1 MPNQSKPALAPSLS
15 PKEAYQQALAAGFQP
30 DTAQHTAVQSLE
42 RCFQAL
48 ENGQLNSQGVYLY
61 GPVGR
66 GKTWLMDRF
75 YEALTVPARRQH
87 FHHFMRWVHQRLF
100 QLTGQENPLTV
111 LAQELAKEVQV
122 LCFDELFVNDIGD
135 AILISGLLQEL
146 FAQGLVLVATSN
158 QHPDQLYENGF
169 NRERLLPAIA
179 AIKRHMQVLSVDGGQ
194 DHRLHPG
201 EGYQRYW
208 VNEQGVLEGVFN
220 EITYEENHQ
229 LDVEQ
234 VLVLG
239 HRNVPIIKRS
249 DKLLWCN
256 YHALCEQPLAAV
268 DFIELCDQFE
278 HILLEQVPKLTG
290 TARQNMIAR
299 GTEDGVVQ
307 VTAGDRKLPLLSR
320 QDDGVRRF
328 IALVDECYDRNIPLY
343 INAAVTLEELYTEG
357 ALAFPFRR
365 TLSRLQEMQLQRFKR

>member
-1 MPNQSKPALAPSLS
+1 MPNQNKPAVAPLRS
-15 PKEAYQQALAAGFQP
+15 PAQSYQQALAAGFQP
-30 DTAQHTAVQSLE
+30 DAAQQAAVDSLE

-48 ENGQLNSQGVYLY
+48 EMGQQHTQGVYLY

-75 YEALTVPARRQH
+75 YESLTVPARRQH

-100 QLTGQENPLTV
+100 KLTGQENPLTV
-111 LAQELAKEVQV
+111 LAQELAAEVSV

-201 EGYQRYW
+201 EGHPRYW
-208 VNEQGVLEGVFN
+208 VKEQGVLEGVFN
-220 EITYEENHQ
+220 QLAREEAQPLHVQ
-229 LDVEQ
+229 Q
-234 VLVLG
+234 TLVLG
-239 HRNVPIIKRS
+239 HRTIPIIKRTHT
-249 DKLLWCN
+249 LLWCD

-268 DFIELCDQFE
+268 DFIELCDQFQ
-278 HILLEQVPKLTG
+278 HILLDKVPKLTG
-290 TARQNMIAR
+290 TARENAIAR

-343 INAAVTLEELYTEG
+343 INAAVALEELYTEG